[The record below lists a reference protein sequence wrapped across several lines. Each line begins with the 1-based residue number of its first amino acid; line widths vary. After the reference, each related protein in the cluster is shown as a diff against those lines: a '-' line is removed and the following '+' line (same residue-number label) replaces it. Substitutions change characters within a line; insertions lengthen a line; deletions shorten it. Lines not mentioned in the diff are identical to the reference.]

1 MAFTET
7 TVRQSIMT
15 ARPKIECEIH
25 DLLGQANVM
34 LLSPSVDV
42 GPAAGLIGR
51 LRNCADQA
59 RDKGLDETAER
70 MHEVANQLEQ
80 RLLSEP

>member
-15 ARPKIECEIH
+15 ARPKIECDIH
-25 DLLGQANVM
+25 GLLGETNVM
-34 LLSPSVDV
+34 LLLPNVDV

-51 LRNCADQA
+51 LRNLADQA
-59 RDKGLDETAER
+59 RDKGHDETAER